1 MHTVLESLVLIDCFG
16 LNSKLLQC
24 MCSSHKMEFA
34 RTKKVAKRG
43 VYNLCIKHKNT
54 VLENVKSEKLLGVK
68 IDNHLSWKAHIDDL
82 ASNLSKLIALFR
94 QIKIYLPLQTR
105 ILFYKTF
112 VQPRIDYCCTVWG
125 QSPHTS
131 IIYKLQKLILRLIYD
146 KSRLSPSKSLFE
158 QSKILPIKYR
168 VMYRT
173 VCLVY
178 KSLNSMTPD
187 YLTDMFKP
195 LSTVS
200 QQHTRSTTNMELWV
214 PKYKLSMTR
223 CGLKYSG
230 AYFYNMLPP
239 KIRSSSSFPA
249 FKRRAHK
256 VCLDMFINDS

>member
-1 MHTVLESLVLIDCFG
+1 M
-16 LNSKLLQC
+16 
-24 MCSSHKMEFA
+24 
-34 RTKKVAKRG
+34 
-43 VYNLCIKHKNT
+43 
-54 VLENVKSEKLLGVK
+54 K

-94 QIKIYLPLQTR
+94 RIKIYLPLQTR

-112 VQPRIDYCCTVWG
+112 FQPRIDYCCTVW
-125 QSPHTS
+125 HTS
-131 IIYKLQKLILRLIYD
+131 RIYKLQKLILRLIYD
-146 KSRLSPSKSLFE
+146 KSKLSPSKPLFE
-158 QSKILPIKYR
+158 QSNILPIKYR
-168 VMYRT
+168 VMYRI

-200 QQHTRSTTNMELWV
+200 QRQTRSTTNMELWV
-214 PKYKLSMTR
+214 PKHKLSITR
-223 CGLKYSG
+223 CGFKYSG

-249 FKRRAHK
+249 FKWRAHEMF
-256 VCLDMFINDS
+256 LDMFINDS